1 MCHRF
6 GGWVNFDA
14 DPDLFKGRDM
24 IMFEKVKQF
33 SYGNQPNDR
42 YTLDKI
48 NYIAIFGILKIKCLN
63 LKYFL
68 TGLSDLN
75 FFFTS
80 NFKFAFSY

>member
-14 DPDLFKGRDM
+14 DPDLLKGRDM

-42 YTLDKI
+42 YTLDKLTNI
-48 NYIAIFGILKIKCLN
+48 TIFGIPVCLT
-63 LKYFL
+63 LKYFNYRSSFPQR
-68 TGLSDLN
+68 TLSL
-75 FFFTS
+75 FFLVVLF
-80 NFKFAFSY
+80 